1 APRRNCDSPPRL
13 SFAQQPEAVNNSYAV
28 GTKLKYSCRPG
39 YMLGSGKSPY
49 VTCLANSTWS
59 VDPEFCVGRPCKQL
73 ELENGRVHFMDLRF
87 GATAN
92 FSSIPCLPPP
102 GITHGSH
109 TGQTV
114 QEFSFGSA
122 VTYKCDQGFSL
133 IGEASIHCTTKDNVN
148 GQWSGPAP
156 ECKVVK
162 CPEPEVKNGKKQSGY
177 GLHYSYGNTVIFE
190 CDSGYTLKGSSSVKC
205 EANNSW
211 FPSLPTCLRNL
222 VLVICESSP
231 RLSFAELPGVVND
244 SYPAGTQL
252 KYSCRPGYILG
263 SGKSPFVTCLAK
275 STWSVD
281 PEFLVKC
288 PEPEVKN
295 GKKQSGY
302 GLHYSYGNTVIFEC
316 DSGYTLKGSSSVKC
330 EANNSWFPSLPT
342 CLRKYKQLSIP
353 CLPPPDITH
362 GSHTGQ
368 SEQQF
373 LYGSAVTYTY
383 IVNGEWSGPAP
394 ECKEAWFGGLLN
406 LLLNIKL
413 PNQECD
419 CKLNFVNGCKNSP

>member
-1 APRRNCDSPPRL
+1 MGIVNCQPPNPALPPAFIILTFSLPCLSLLLGNCDSPPRL

-59 VDPEFCVGRPCKQL
+59 VDPEFCVGEYLCCFSISIDVQDILTQL
-73 ELENGRVHFMDLRF
+73 GISFLLGISLLYRLNGPTSAKCVVVGNGVDWDKEVPLCE
-87 GATAN
+87 A
-92 FSSIPCLPPP
+92 IPCLPPP

-211 FPSLPTCLRNL
+211 FPSLPTCLQ
-222 VLVICESSP
+222 VIFKSSP
-231 RLSFAELPGVVND
+231 CAV
-244 SYPAGTQL
+244 AGPSTPRPSLKDVSNLFL
-252 KYSCRPGYILG
+252 KYSRDGDSTVSFG
-263 SGKSPFVTCLAK
+263 SL
-275 STWSVD
+275 
-281 PEFLVKC
+281 
-288 PEPEVKN
+288 
-295 GKKQSGY
+295 
-302 GLHYSYGNTVIFEC
+302 I
-316 DSGYTLKGSSSVKC
+316 
-330 EANNSWFPSLPT
+330 
-342 CLRKYKQLSIP
+342 
-353 CLPPPDITH
+353 
-362 GSHTGQ
+362 
-368 SEQQF
+368 
-373 LYGSAVTYTY
+373 SA
-383 IVNGEWSGPAP
+383 
-394 ECKEAWFGGLLN
+394 
-406 LLLNIKL
+406 
-413 PNQECD
+413 
-419 CKLNFVNGCKNSP
+419 